1 MRLGFIPLMKNE
13 LKNAIQIALK
23 SKSVSEISTVR
34 VTETAWDSVVA
45 VDLMLRDGIILNG
58 LLKKDDGAELWNL
71 IAPLAVVKQEEK
83 KK

>member
-1 MRLGFIPLMKNE
+1 MQLGFIPLMKNE